1 MSGNGKRVSFF
12 TLGCRLNQA
21 ETALIADSFRARGYE
36 VVPFG
41 EEASVSVINTCSVTA
56 RADANCRNAIRR
68 ARKAS
73 PAGVVAAVGCYAQ
86 SDTEVVRGVLGVD
99 YVVGTDQKL
108 KIADIVGD
116 DGRPGDVEVITQR
129 NHTFEPLDFKSV
141 GYYPE
146 STRANI
152 KIQDGCDFTCAFCI
166 LPRVRG
172 KARSRRM
179 GDILI
184 EAKELAARGHQEI
197 VLAGVSIGLYAFEE
211 FTIADIAKNLEKIKE
226 ITRIRVSSIEP
237 STVGDDLL
245 DWMAHSEKACRHL
258 HIPLQSGDDSILQSM
273 HRVGTLDDY
282 RRLID
287 QATAL
292 MPDVG
297 IGTDIIVGFP
307 GEGEKEFENTC
318 RVVEELPFSYLHVF
332 SYSDRPKT
340 HGMKLPSKNSPE
352 TIKRR
357 SEIMHDIGDR
367 KKREFAEKHIG
378 KDVEVLVERRDEN
391 GLWNGFTGEYLKVFF
406 EDDRDMHNRMKT
418 VTVTAADGE
427 VARGVSVGRVPRN
440 PTNETGSP
448 PARG

>member
-1 MSGNGKRVSFF
+1 MNGNGKRVSLF

-41 EEASVSVINTCSVTA
+41 EEASVSVINTCSVTS

-73 PAGVVAAVGCYAQ
+73 PHGVVAAVGCYAQ
-86 SDTEVVRGVLGVD
+86 SDTEKVCGVLGVD

-108 KIADIVGD
+108 KIADIVGN
-116 DGRPGDVEVITQR
+116 DGRPDDIRVITQR
-129 NHTFEPLDFKSV
+129 KHTFEPLNFSSV

-172 KARSRRM
+172 RARSRRM
-179 GDILI
+179 GDII
-184 EAKELAARGHQEI
+184 VEANELAARGHQEI

-211 FTIADIAKNLEKIKE
+211 FTIADIAKNIEKIDNVS
-226 ITRIRVSSIEP
+226 RVRVSSIEP
-237 STVGDDLL
+237 STVRDDFL
-245 DWMAHSEKACRHL
+245 DWMAHSDKACRHL
-258 HIPLQSGDDSILQSM
+258 HIPLQSGNPTILEAM
-273 HRVGTLDDY
+273 RRPYTLDDY

-287 QATAL
+287 KAEKL
-292 MPDVG
+292 MPG
-297 IGTDIIVGFP
+297 LGLGTDIIVGFP
-307 GEGEKEFENTC
+307 GEGEAEFENTC
-318 RVVEELPFSYLHVF
+318 QVVEELPFSYLHVF

-340 HGMKLPSKNSPE
+340 HGMKLPNKNSPE

-357 SEIMHDIGDR
+357 SEIMHEIGDR
-367 KKREFAEKHIG
+367 KKSEFAEKHIG
-378 KDVEVLVERRDEN
+378 KEVEVLVERRDED

-406 EDDRDMHNRMKT
+406 ADDRDLHNTMET
-418 VTVTAADGE
+418 VKVIASEEEA
-427 VARGVSVGRVPRN
+427 ARGICRL
-440 PTNETGSP
+440 GSEEFAKAIDEKP
-448 PARG
+448 DN